1 MITVITFN
9 PSIDRLYKL
18 ERFEIGSVQRA
29 NLVNPTAGGKG
40 LNVAK
45 VLKKLGEDINCIGF
59 LGGFNGEY
67 IKSQLKSIGI
77 ENKFTDI
84 KEETRICLNIIDSN
98 NISTEILEKGPNV
111 SEEEI
116 VKFEN
121 DLEEILKDTEVL
133 VGSGSLSR
141 GLPVDYYLKIG
152 NICNQKNI
160 KFILDT
166 SGESLKLGIKSSP
179 YLIKPNMDELE
190 FLSGIKIKTIY
201 DIINISK
208 KILLTGVKNV
218 CVSMG
223 KDGMILVNK
232 DFVYKV
238 EIPKIDVVNTVG
250 SGDSSIAGFALGI
263 ERKYDLKETLKL
275 ANACGMSNAMHIST
289 GDINLEDI
297 EKFIDQIN
305 VYEHNCNNIQI

>member
-18 ERFEIGSVQRA
+18 EKFEIGSVQRA
-29 NLVNPTAGGKG
+29 NFVNPTAGGKG

-67 IKSQLKSIGI
+67 VKSQLKNIGI

-84 KEETRICLNIIDSN
+84 KEETRVCLNIIDSN
-98 NISTEILEKGPNV
+98 NISTEVLEKGPNV

-116 VKFEN
+116 QRFEN
-121 DLEEILKDTEVL
+121 DLEEVLKNTDVL
-133 VGSGSLSR
+133 VASGSLAR
-141 GLPVDYYLKIG
+141 GLPIDYYFKIG
-152 NICNQKNI
+152 KLCNQRNI
-160 KFILDT
+160 KFILDS
-166 SGESLKLGIKSSP
+166 SGESLKLGIKSKP

-190 FLSGIKIKTIY
+190 ILSGVKIKNV
-201 DIINISK
+201 DDVINISK
-208 KILLTGVKNV
+208 SILSAGVENV
-218 CVSMG
+218 CISMG
-223 KDGMILVNK
+223 KDGMALVNK

-263 ERKYDLKETLKL
+263 AKKYGLKESLKL
-275 ANACGMSNAMHIST
+275 ANACGMSNAMNIST

-297 EKFIDQIN
+297 DKLIEEIK
-305 VYEHNCNNIQI
+305 VYEYICKT

>member
-133 VGSGSLSR
+133 VASGSLSR

-190 FLSGIKIKTIY
+190 FLSGIKIKTID

-263 ERKYDLKETLKL
+263 ARKYDLKETLKL
-275 ANACGMSNAMHIST
+275 ANACGMSNVMHIST

-305 VYEHNCNNIQI
+305 VYEHNCKN

>member
-18 ERFEIGSVQRA
+18 EKFEIGSVQRA
-29 NLVNPTAGGKG
+29 NFINPTAGGKG

-67 IKSQLKSIGI
+67 VKSQLKNIGI

-84 KEETRICLNIIDSN
+84 KEETRVCLNIIDSN
-98 NISTEILEKGPNV
+98 NISTEVLEKGPNV

-116 VKFEN
+116 QRFEN
-121 DLEEILKDTEVL
+121 DLEEVLKNTDVL
-133 VGSGSLSR
+133 VASGSLAS
-141 GLPVDYYLKIG
+141 GLPIDYYFKIG
-152 NICNQKNI
+152 KLCNQRNI
-160 KFILDT
+160 KFILDS
-166 SGESLKLGIKSSP
+166 SGESLKLGIKSKP

-190 FLSGIKIKTIY
+190 ILSGVKVKSV
-201 DIINISK
+201 DDVINVSK
-208 KILLTGVKNV
+208 SILSAGVENV
-218 CVSMG
+218 CISMG
-223 KDGMILVNK
+223 KDGMVLVNK
-232 DFVYKV
+232 DFAYKV

-263 ERKYDLKETLKL
+263 AKKYGLKESLKL
-275 ANACGMSNAMHIST
+275 ANACGMSNAMNIST

-297 EKFIDQIN
+297 DKFIEEIK
-305 VYEHNCNNIQI
+305 VYEYICKT

>member
-18 ERFEIGSVQRA
+18 EKFEIGSVQRA
-29 NLVNPTAGGKG
+29 NFVNPTAGGKG

-67 IKSQLKSIGI
+67 VKSQLKNIDI

-84 KEETRICLNIIDSN
+84 KEETRVCLNIIDSN
-98 NISTEILEKGPNV
+98 NISTEVLEKGPNV

-116 VKFEN
+116 QRFEN
-121 DLEEILKDTEVL
+121 DLEEVLKNTDVL
-133 VGSGSLSR
+133 VASGSLAR
-141 GLPVDYYLKIG
+141 GLPIDYYFKIG
-152 NICNQKNI
+152 KLCNQRNI
-160 KFILDT
+160 KFILDS
-166 SGESLKLGIKSSP
+166 SGESLKLGIKSKP

-190 FLSGIKIKTIY
+190 ILSGVKVKSV
-201 DIINISK
+201 DDVINVSK
-208 KILLTGVKNV
+208 SILSAGVENV
-218 CVSMG
+218 CISMG
-223 KDGMILVNK
+223 KDGMALVNK

-263 ERKYDLKETLKL
+263 AKKYGLKESLKL
-275 ANACGMSNAMHIST
+275 ANACGMSNAMNIST

-297 EKFIDQIN
+297 DKLIEEIK
-305 VYEHNCNNIQI
+305 VYEYICKT